1 MNAIFC
7 ITRRGWLAYFLSILF
22 VVSSAFA
29 FDSFT
34 IENIRVTGLQRIS
47 EGAVFNELP
56 FNTGE
61 LMDERRSAEAIRALF
76 RTGFFKDVNLQRDGN
91 VLVIAVTE
99 RPAISEITF
108 AGNKDITSDQLKEAL
123 EKIGLAKGR
132 VFNPSS
138 LDKVEGELQ
147 RQYFNRGKYGVSIK
161 SEIKPL
167 ERNRVDISINIA
179 EGQVAKIRSIT
190 IVGNTVF
197 DDDTLLGRLEL
208 NTPTMFSFISGNDR
222 YDKPKLTADLETL
235 RSYYLDR
242 GYINFTIDSTQV
254 SITPDKKNVYIT
266 INISEGD
273 RFSVKE
279 VKLDGDLIVPEE
291 ELARLISLAPGDIF
305 SRKLSSESSSKISER
320 LGDEGYAF
328 TNINTIPDINMGTKE
343 VSLTFFVDPGRR
355 IYVRRLG
362 IVGNEKTQ
370 DEVLRREFRQMEGG
384 WISTEKVNRSRVRLQ
399 RLGYF
404 EGINVETPTVPG
416 VNDQVDVNFS
426 VKERPAGTLT
436 AGIGYSDAQGVLLN
450 ASVSHN
456 NFFGTGK
463 RVSTTINNSSVNT
476 IYSLGYTNP
485 YYTLDGVSR
494 GFEFSSRQTN
504 AGQADVGDY
513 LSDVIEGS
521 VNYGIPINELQ
532 TVRLGIGLEST
543 DLRTTVNTPQAFI
556 DFLNANAS
564 SFDIIKGT
572 ASWSYDSRNSTLLA
586 TSGTLQSVSLDV
598 ALPGSGLTYYKL
610 NSRTR
615 WFTPLTRSL
624 TLLFKADIGYGD
636 SYSDTTALP
645 FFENFYAG
653 GSQSVRGYRSNSLGP
668 QENDKRLG
676 GAFRTVGGL
685 ELILPAPF
693 ASDVESFR
701 LSAFVDGGNV
711 FADVNDYDS
720 GDLRFAAGVAAIWL
734 SPIGPLTF
742 SLARALNEKP
752 GDRTQNFQFS
762 LGTFF

>member
-1 MNAIFC
+1 MLC
-7 ITRRGWLAYFLSILF
+7 ITRRGSLSYFLSILF
-22 VVSSAFA
+22 VLSSAFA

-34 IENIRVTGLQRIS
+34 IEDIRVTGLQRIS

-76 RTGFFKDVNLQRDGN
+76 RTGFFQDIDLQRDGN

-161 SEIKPL
+161 SEVKPL

-279 VKLDGDLIVPEE
+279 VKLDGELIVPEE

-328 TNINTIPDINMGTKE
+328 TNINTIPDINMETKE

-404 EGINVETPTVPG
+404 EGINVETPAVPG

-476 IYSLGYTNP
+476 VYSFGYTNP

-494 GFEFSSRQTN
+494 GFQFSSRQTN

-513 LSDVIEGS
+513 LSDVMEGS
-521 VNYGIPINELQ
+521 VNYGLPINELQ
-532 TVRLGIGLEST
+532 TVRLGIGLETT
-543 DLRTTVNTPQAFI
+543 DLRTTVNTPQSFI

-564 SFDIIKGT
+564 SFDTIKGT

-624 TLLFKADIGYGD
+624 TLLLKADIGYGD

-701 LSAFVDGGNV
+701 LSAFIDGGNV
-711 FADVNDYDS
+711 YADVSDYDS
-720 GDLRFAAGVAAIWL
+720 GELRFSTGVAAIWL